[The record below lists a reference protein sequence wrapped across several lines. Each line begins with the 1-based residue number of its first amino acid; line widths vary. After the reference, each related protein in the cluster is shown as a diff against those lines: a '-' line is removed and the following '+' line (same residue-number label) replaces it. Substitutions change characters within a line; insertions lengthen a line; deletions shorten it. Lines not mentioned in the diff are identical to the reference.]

1 MPITTTAPIRRPLD
15 EILQLLELFDDSR
28 LSGIILRDG
37 TFRIRGLIRQRRQ
50 TVTKTFELFSAVGRA
65 GVNQWVVVVVGVL
78 FVCGVAVRSDR
89 IVRVVSHYC
98 FVKRRKH
105 TCVCVFFCEED
116 MIKMSDQN
124 DALSSLLYIRVAII
138 ESLAMM
144 VFR

>member
-1 MPITTTAPIRRPLD
+1 MPITTAPIRRPLD

-50 TVTKTFELFSAVGRA
+50 TVTKTLELFSAVGRA
-65 GVNQWVVVVVGVL
+65 GGNQRVVVVVGVP

-98 FVKRRKH
+98 LL

-116 MIKMSDQN
+116 MIYKNVGSKRCSK
-124 DALSSLLYIRVAII
+124 LSTLHTRCNH
-138 ESLAMM
+138 
-144 VFR
+144 

>member
-1 MPITTTAPIRRPLD
+1 MPITTAPIRRPLD

-50 TVTKTFELFSAVGRA
+50 TVTKTLELFSAVGRA
-65 GVNQWVVVVVGVL
+65 GVNRRVVVVVGVP

-98 FVKRRKH
+98 FV
-105 TCVCVFFCEED
+105 CVFFCEED
-116 MIKMSDQN
+116 MIYKKCRIKTM
-124 DALSSLLYIRVAII
+124 LSTLYLSLIHISEPTRPY
-138 ESLAMM
+138 
-144 VFR
+144 